1 MGALCQAQKDLHRHG
16 GDNQIKLV
24 GFGLNSDTYAMQLV
38 LKKARLEFDY
48 AEINMLKGEQDSEE
62 FKTAHPSG
70 VIPILED
77 KGQIIYGSTFIMM
90 AHIAGKYK
98 NVGERLIP
106 KEFKVQISREYDCF
120 ESGQKR
126 MIKILRR
133 MLIA

>member
-1 MGALCQAQKDLHRHG
+1 M
-16 GDNQIKLV
+16 
-24 GFGLNSDTYAMQLV
+24 

-77 KGQIIYGSTFIMM
+77 HGQIIYGSTFIMM

-106 KEFKVQISREYDCF
+106 KEFKAQISREYDSF

-133 MLIA
+133 MLIAQK